1 MNGSISIDLT
11 KECNYVGDAGGCPL
25 CQNGAEDIKHM
36 IFTCDRA
43 KQVWR
48 SLGVEEKIQRLLM
61 TDRSSSVVLE
71 EIFTRDDQVHTLEMG
86 LVELVITAA

>member
-1 MNGSISIDLT
+1 MDGSISIDLT

-43 KQVWR
+43 K
-48 SLGVEEKIQRLLM
+48 SLAFVGYLGEDTSPKM
-61 TDRSSSVVLE
+61 TDRSISVILE